1 MRGGRSPHRP
11 HPFCKERQ
19 SDRQAGPQQSCYAR
33 TLDTSSRTTSVAQ
46 RAWCATRSL
55 TEPRDLRPCRPR
67 LPTTTRS
74 ASAAAE
80 TRCRALARPAGPRG
94 GSRRSA
100 PPAACRRPCRRGQ
113 RRARAP
119 RRSRSER
126 CRRDGVRGRRLGRA
140 IDAGDDP
147 PGEVGAGI
155 ARDEHG
161 ARSLVD
167 QLCRRRAEEDASE
180 TALAV
185 AADGDECVLRTL
197 DLTEQ
202 LIPRGAANDPSPGVR
217 EPLDVAARFLEI
229 PLRLRALLLFVVVGR
244 DGAGPFRRRARRR
257 CRKRRG
263 APPDPRPAPTP
274 AWPLP
279 QPRASRRSR
288 RGRWQRRSFHFQRSL
303 PTCPIDPGAFVVTS
317 VCDSSFGTSSA
328 GHAAATSKLRP
339 RPRPRRP
346 QPPACSA
353 SSIACAAARESLL
366 ASTVTSTSPAS
377 SRRRWRT

>member
-1 MRGGRSPHRP
+1 MAPHSSGSSAGHSQAFGCHAGSVDGALRCVIGDAPEPTCGEAAASLAGTSARNRG
-11 HPFCKERQ
+11 
-19 SDRQAGPQQSCYAR
+19 
-33 TLDTSSRTTSVAQ
+33 
-46 RAWCATRSL
+46 
-55 TEPRDLRPCRPR
+55 
-67 LPTTTRS
+67 RS
-74 ASAAAE
+74 ASRAAAIVLLTNPRHVLSHDE
-80 TRCRALARPAGPRG
+80 RRAVRLVRDPLTDRAEGLEAVQAAVPDNDEICVGRRRDECRHGSSGRAPG

-100 PPAACRRPCRRGQ
+100 PPAACRRPCHRVQ
-113 RRARAP
+113 RRATAP
-119 RRSRSER
+119 RRVA
-126 CRRDGVRGRRLGRA
+126 RRDVGRRRTRPPTRGA

-161 ARSLVD
+161 ARSLVY

-288 RGRWQRRSFHFQRSL
+288 RGRWQRRSFHLQRSL
-303 PTCPIDPGAFVVTS
+303 PTARSIQGH
-317 VCDSSFGTSSA
+317 SS
-328 GHAAATSKLRP
+328 
-339 RPRPRRP
+339 
-346 QPPACSA
+346 
-353 SSIACAAARESLL
+353 
-366 ASTVTSTSPAS
+366 
-377 SRRRWRT
+377 